1 MSLCVSLCL
10 SVSLCVDVLEM
21 YSNFGATG
29 NARWAFAPNK
39 TLTPAMDGKLP
50 EYFSPYNAADGSG
63 LEPIAPA
70 DAPPELVAQK
80 FPVKA
85 DMGPYDALSHPPA
98 GGCASSPGPADDKL
112 HCAQTTSPSWM
123 AYRWYKFVDQPAMA
137 RAKLSTA
144 ESAYLQKRVER
155 LHTML
160 AKGGRAAGKWIKER
174 GAAEQLATV
183 DTAQLVVP
191 PQGMEIGYVPVVV
204 YEGTGK
210 PEGCA

>member
-1 MSLCVSLCL
+1 
-10 SVSLCVDVLEM
+10 
-21 YSNFGATG
+21 
-29 NARWAFAPNK
+29 
-39 TLTPAMDGKLP
+39 MDGKLP
-50 EYFSPYNAADGSG
+50 EYFSPYNAVDGSG

-80 FPVKA
+80 FSAKA

-137 RAKLSTA
+137 RAKLSSA

-191 PQGMEIGYVPVVV
+191 PRGMEIGYVPVVV
-204 YEGTGK
+204 YEGTAK
-210 PEGCA
+210 PQGCA